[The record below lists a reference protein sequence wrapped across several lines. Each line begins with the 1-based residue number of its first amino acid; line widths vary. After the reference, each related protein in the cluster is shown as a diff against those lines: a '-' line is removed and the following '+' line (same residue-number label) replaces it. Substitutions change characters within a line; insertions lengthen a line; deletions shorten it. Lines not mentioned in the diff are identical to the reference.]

1 MKEFSNYTNMGIGD
15 MRMNIDLYS
24 QHIVYGSY
32 SAKFFHLALVLQEVV
47 SKHIFVIEAYM

>member
-32 SAKFFHLALVLQEVV
+32 SAKKFSLGFGTAR
-47 SKHIFVIEAYM
+47 SRFEAYFCY